1 MKRRELN
8 RFARVALLASVGRS
22 MWLLLVV
29 VLGAAGVEIVASLI
43 YDLAVAGQPFTWV
56 RLGRTAIVL
65 GVLFVMAYGFF
76 LLDRRRARRRSLSSE
91 VRTATI
97 DPHPGLIWLLSP
109 DRAEP
114 LLTAIRHHTAS
125 NALPEECLRHC
136 WLLLTD
142 HPGVERTYAGLPEE
156 LERHGLGEVTLH
168 PVHVTSPD
176 VRQTYRAVNRVYED
190 QLEPLGLAPSQVVTD
205 FTGGLKPMSAG
216 ALLACLFQD
225 RPVEYLESRRDAA
238 GEPIA
243 GSERPVTVDVTFFVE
258 RGGSQ

>member
-1 MKRRELN
+1 
-8 RFARVALLASVGRS
+8 

-29 VLGAAGVEIVASLI
+29 VLGAAGVEILASLI
-43 YDLAVAGQPFTWV
+43 YDLTVAGQTFTWA
-56 RLGRTAIVL
+56 RLGRTGAVL
-65 GVLFVMAYGFF
+65 GVLVVLGYGFF
-76 LLDRRRARRRSLSSE
+76 LLDRRQARRRVLSSD
-91 VRTATI
+91 VKTATV

-114 LLTAIRHHTAS
+114 LLTAMCHHADP
-125 NALPEECLRHC
+125 NAPQKERLHHC

-142 HPGVERTYAGLPEE
+142 HPGVEQTYAEIPEE
-156 LERHGLGEVTLH
+156 LERHGLEDVTLH

-190 QLEPLGLAPSQVVTD
+190 QLEALGLSPSQVVTD
-205 FTGGLKPMSAG
+205 FTGGLKPMSVG

-225 RPVEYLESRRDAA
+225 RPIEYLESRRDAA

-243 GSERPVTVDVTFFVE
+243 GSERPVAVDVTFFVE
-258 RGGSQ
+258 RGRDQ